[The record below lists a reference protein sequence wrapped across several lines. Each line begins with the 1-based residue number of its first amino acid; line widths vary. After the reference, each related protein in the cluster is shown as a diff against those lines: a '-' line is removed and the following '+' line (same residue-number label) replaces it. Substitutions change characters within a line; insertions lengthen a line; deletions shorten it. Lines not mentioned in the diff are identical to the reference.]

1 MTALDKDDSPFD
13 PADPSRPAKAP
24 IPKDAATLILIRRA
38 KAGGGAGAEVLMG
51 QRSKGHV
58 FMPDK
63 WVFPG
68 GRVERT
74 DGLAPAAT
82 ELAPDAD
89 EKLRLQA
96 RRRAPRAFALAA
108 VRETFE
114 EAGLIVGR
122 RGGSGLAPAGWQ
134 AYCAH
139 DAAPE
144 LHKLAFV
151 CRAITP
157 PYRPRRFD
165 ARFFL
170 ADAEDVLLDDRPIA
184 SGDQELLHTRWFSFD
199 EAEKLDLPSVTRFV
213 IGEVRARLAG
223 EESGGPPFLRWTR
236 AGHRMDRL

>member
-1 MTALDKDDSPFD
+1 MTDKDDSPFD
-13 PADPSRPAKAP
+13 AADQTRPAKAP
-24 IPKDAATLILIRRA
+24 APRDAATLILIRRA
-38 KAGGGAGAEVLMG
+38 RRGQEVLMG

-74 DGLAPAAT
+74 DAVAPAAT
-82 ELAPDAD
+82 ELHPDAD
-89 EKLRLQA
+89 EKLRLA
-96 RRRAPRAFALAA
+96 NRRRQPRAFALAA
-108 VRETFE
+108 IRETFE
-114 EAGLIVGR
+114 EAGLVVGR
-122 RGGSGLAPAGWQ
+122 KGACGAAPDGWR
-134 AYCAH
+134 AYAAH

-170 ADAEDVLLDDRPIA
+170 GDAEDVLLDDRPVKD
-184 SGDQELLHTRWFSFD
+184 GEELLDTRWFSFD
-199 EAEKLDLPSVTRFV
+199 DAERLDLPSVTRFV

-223 EESGGPPFLRWTR
+223 EATGGPPFLRWSR
-236 AGHRMDRL
+236 NSHRMDRL

>member
-1 MTALDKDDSPFD
+1 MTASEKPTDLDDSPFD
-13 PADPSRPAKAP
+13 PADPTRPARAP
-24 IPKDAATLILIRRA
+24 APKDAATLILIRKGRQS
-38 KAGGGAGAEVLMG
+38 AEVLMG

-68 GRVERT
+68 GRVDRT
-74 DGLAPAAT
+74 DALAPAAT
-82 ELAPDAD
+82 ELAPFTE
-89 EKLRLQA
+89 EKLRLQN
-96 RRRAPRAFALAA
+96 RRRNPRAFALAA

-122 RGGSGLAPAGWQ
+122 RGRAGLAPAGWET
-134 AYCAH
+134 YCAH

-184 SGDQELLHTRWFSFD
+184 GDEELLHTRWFSFD

-223 EESGGPPFLRWTR
+223 EETGGPPFLRWTR
-236 AGHRMDRL
+236 TGHRMDRL

>member
-1 MTALDKDDSPFD
+1 MTDKDDSPFD
-13 PADPSRPAKAP
+13 PADPTRPAKAP
-24 IPKDAATLILIRRA
+24 TPKDAATLILIRRA
-38 KAGGGAGAEVLMG
+38 RGQAEVLMG
-51 QRSKGHV
+51 QRAKGHV

-68 GRVERT
+68 GRVDRT
-74 DGLAPAAT
+74 DALAPAAT
-82 ELAPDAD
+82 ELAPETEA
-89 EKLRLQA
+89 KLQLQN
-96 RRRAPRAFALAA
+96 RRRPPRAFALAA

-122 RGGSGLAPAGWQ
+122 RGGGKGAPPAGWES
-134 AYCAH
+134 YCAH

-170 ADAEDVLLDDRPIA
+170 ADAEDVLLDDRPI
-184 SGDQELLHTRWFSFD
+184 SGDEELLHTRWFAFD
-199 EAEKLDLPSVTRFV
+199 DAEKLDLPSVTRFV

-223 EESGGPPFLRWTR
+223 EESGGPPFLRFTR
-236 AGHRMDRL
+236 GGHRMDRL